1 MDYQIGKVLWSSCK
15 KKNERLVGGRQKINE
30 STIDSIKSL
39 LSEHSQNNSFRLVK
53 LQKRKASPHLSIFE
67 PRMKIIKSNEKAETE
82 TFLKNVKTLNKP
94 LLELKTN
101 FDEQFLNN
109 SNMEIQKIHY
119 DTFRRYIIKEK
130 NFKKSKNVS
139 KK

>member
-1 MDYQIGKVLWSSCK
+1 M
-15 KKNERLVGGRQKINE
+15 
-30 STIDSIKSL
+30 
-39 LSEHSQNNSFRLVK
+39 
-53 LQKRKASPHLSIFE
+53 
-67 PRMKIIKSNEKAETE
+67 
-82 TFLKNVKTLNKP
+82 
-94 LLELKTN
+94 LELKTN

-109 SNMEIQKIHY
+109 SNIEIQKIHY